1 MGPELIIVLAI
12 IFAAVFIRSV
22 FGFGDA
28 LLAMPLLT
36 VCCGLEFATPLMA
49 MVGFTIAGL
58 ILVSDYRKVVIR
70 TVTRLFIASVIGIPI
85 GIFFLTSQHESLVKI
100 TLAVLIIL
108 FSLYR
113 LLGWQLTKQ
122 ISPVWSWLFG
132 LVAGVL
138 GGAYN
143 TNGPPVIIYG
153 TLSGWKPGQFRATL
167 QGYFLPTG
175 VFILAGHALSGFWT
189 REVVYGYMYSLPV
202 ILIAFLCGKLVL
214 RKISPDKFY
223 GWVYI
228 LLICL
233 GGYLL
238 LDSLLVLV
246 G

>member
-1 MGPELIIVLAI
+1 MGPEIITVLAV
-12 IFAAVFIRSV
+12 IFTAIFVRSV

-36 VCCGLEFATPLMA
+36 LFCGLEFATPLMA
-49 MVGFTIAGL
+49 MVGFTIASL

-70 TVTRLFIASVIGIPI
+70 TVTRLIISSAVGIPI
-85 GIFFLTSQHESLVKI
+85 GVFLLTSLNEILVKI

-113 LLGWQLTKQ
+113 IMGWKLKKQ
-122 ISPVWSWLFG
+122 ISQSWSWLFG
-132 LVAGVL
+132 FAAGIL

-143 TNGPPVIIYG
+143 TNGPPIIIYG
-153 TLSGWKPGQFRATL
+153 TLTGWKPGQFRATL

-175 VFILAGHALSGFWT
+175 VFILAGHALSGLWT
-189 REVVYGYMYSLPV
+189 REVVFAYLYSIPV
-202 ILIAFLCGKLVL
+202 ILFAFLSGKLVL
-214 RKISPDKFY
+214 RKISPDRFY
-223 GWVYI
+223 SWVYI

-238 LDSLLVLV
+238 LDSLLVLYN
-246 G
+246 